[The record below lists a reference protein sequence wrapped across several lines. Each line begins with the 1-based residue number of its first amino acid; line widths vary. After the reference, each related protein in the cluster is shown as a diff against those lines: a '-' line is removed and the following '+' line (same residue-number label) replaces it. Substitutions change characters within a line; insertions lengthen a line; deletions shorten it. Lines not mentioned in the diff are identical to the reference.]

1 MSNNPFSK
9 KFVEILGKMDEKV
22 LKTKLNAAMDMLK
35 KGELEELVKNVNKMD
50 KKELLNKIEELDE
63 EKLKKLQI
71 NKQDI
76 KNKVSEQDFRNLA
89 DMLGEQGNE
98 IVEKIKEMLN

>member
-1 MSNNPFSK
+1 MNNNPLSK

-35 KGELEELVKNVNKMD
+35 KGELDELVKNLNKMD
-50 KKELLNKIEELDE
+50 KKELLDKIEELDE

-71 NKQDI
+71 NKQEI
-76 KNKVSEQDFRNLA
+76 KNKVSEQDFNTLA
-89 DMLGEQGNE
+89 DMLGDQGNE
-98 IVEKIKEMLN
+98 IVDKIKQILK